1 MTRRVSIFLLLAA
14 LFISGAAQSA
24 NTLEKRV
31 VAATDVLRQLT
42 AIPEKGIPPNL
53 LKNAYG
59 VAVLPNVIKAG
70 FIVGGRFG
78 KGILVVR
85 RPDGSW
91 SNPTFIRL
99 GGGSVGFQAGAQGTD
114 IVLVFKNKQGVENL
128 ARGKFKLG
136 GDVAVAAGPVGRFT
150 SASTDASLRAEIYSY
165 SRNRGLF
172 GGVSVD
178 GSVLSI
184 DKNANFGYYQSG
196 NITAQNLLFDDAAIP
211 APIEAREFKE
221 RLAAAAPPLN
231 GQAEEGTRQAATR
244 PEIEQTP
251 APSDEPAEVKTFG
264 LEDAPP
270 AGESIF

>member
-1 MTRRVSIFLLLAA
+1 MTRRISIVLLLAA
-14 LFISGAAQSA
+14 LLATGTAQA
-24 NTLEKRV
+24 VNPLQKRV
-31 VAATDVLRQLT
+31 IVATDVIRQLT
-42 AIPEKGIPPNL
+42 EIPEKGIPPNL
-53 LKNAYG
+53 LNNAYG

-91 SNPTFIRL
+91 SNPTFISL

-114 IVLVFKNKQGVENL
+114 IVLVFKSKQGVENI
-128 ARGKFKLG
+128 ANGKFKLG
-136 GDVAVAAGPVGRFT
+136 GDAAVAAGPVGRFT
-150 SASTDASLRAEIYSY
+150 SASTDVTLRAEIYSY

-172 GGVSVD
+172 GGVSLD

-184 DKNANFGYYQSG
+184 DDNANFGYYQSG

-221 RLAAAAPPLN
+221 RLTAYAPPLRW
-231 GQAEEGTRQAATR
+231 QPEGTRQAAVS
-244 PEIEQTP
+244 PVP
-251 APSDEPAEVKTFG
+251 APEPAPVEEPAAAKTYG

-270 AGESIF
+270 AGDSIF

>member
-211 APIEAREFKE
+211 APIEAR
-221 RLAAAAPPLN
+221 RAA
-231 GQAEEGTRQAATR
+231 R
-244 PEIEQTP
+244 
-251 APSDEPAEVKTFG
+251 
-264 LEDAPP
+264 P
-270 AGESIF
+270 AGPGSERRGGRGG

>member
-1 MTRRVSIFLLLAA
+1 MTRRVSILLLLAA
-14 LFISGAAQSA
+14 LFATGAAQAA
-24 NTLEKRV
+24 NPLEKRV
-31 VAATDVLRQLT
+31 LAATDVLRQLT

-53 LKNAYG
+53 LNNAYG

-91 SNPTFIRL
+91 SNPTFISL

-114 IVLVFKNKQGVENL
+114 IVLVFKNKQGVQNL

-150 SASTDASLRAEIYSY
+150 SASTDATLRAEIYSY

-196 NITAQNLLFDDAAIP
+196 NISAQNLLFDDAAIP

-221 RLAAAAPPLN
+221 RLTAAAPPLRW
-231 GQAEEGTRQAATR
+231 QPEGTRQAAITPDIA
-244 PEIEQTP
+244 PESP
-251 APSDEPAEVKTFG
+251 APADDTAEVKTFG